1 MNAVHADYFEKV
13 VELCTE
19 LQPERVQQILQSS
32 VDIHLQKVS
41 IWLGLLH
48 GTQNIKWGDV
58 GVNYFLGWQ
67 AIN

>member
-19 LQPERVQQILQSS
+19 LQPERVQQILQSC

-41 IWLGLLH
+41 IRLLVCCMAPR
-48 GTQNIKWGDV
+48 I
-58 GVNYFLGWQ
+58 
-67 AIN
+67 

>member
-19 LQPERVQQILQSS
+19 LQPERVQQLLQSC

-41 IWLGLLH
+41 IRLLVCCMAPR
-48 GTQNIKWGDV
+48 NRMR
-58 GVNYFLGWQ
+58 
-67 AIN
+67 

>member
-19 LQPERVQQILQSS
+19 LQPERVQQILQSC

-41 IWLGLLH
+41 IRLLVCCMAPRKKSEVILG
-48 GTQNIKWGDV
+48 
-58 GVNYFLGWQ
+58 
-67 AIN
+67 